1 MVEKWVLSTGN
12 KRFSSPGL
20 LGCVLFGFVFVPFL
34 FHASSFPGFLSS
46 SDHILQREFLY
57 LRFTGQKKKNNNN
70 HVLFFFI
77 IPHSYTVSVWK
88 AAGTRHRAGRKWEL
102 GILLGRRQER
112 FDPRVSG
119 QESFLSVSK
128 VTRLPFDSG
137 SLLMIEDNTEGLL
150 YPMPDTQQA
159 QTVG

>member
-1 MVEKWVLSTGN
+1 M
-12 KRFSSPGL
+12 
-20 LGCVLFGFVFVPFL
+20 
-34 FHASSFPGFLSS
+34 
-46 SDHILQREFLY
+46 Y
-57 LRFTGQKKKNNNN
+57 
-70 HVLFFFI
+70 FFFSI

-88 AAGTRHRAGRKWEL
+88 AAGMRHRTGRKWEL
-102 GILLGRRQER
+102 GVLLGRRQER

-119 QESFLSVSK
+119 QESFLSVSE

-137 SLLMIEDNTEGLL
+137 SLLVIKDNAEGLP

>member
-1 MVEKWVLSTGN
+1 MSSFYW

-20 LGCVLFGFVFVPFL
+20 LGCILFGFVLFL
-34 FHASSFPGFLSS
+34 FFFMLLHFQVFFPPLITFFKESF
-46 SDHILQREFLY
+46 
-57 LRFTGQKKKNNNN
+57 FTSGLLDRKKKTITITMCFF
-70 HVLFFFI
+70 FFFI

-88 AAGTRHRAGRKWEL
+88 AVGRRHRAGRKRGL

-137 SLLMIEDNTEGLL
+137 SLLMMEDNAEGLL
-150 YPMPDTQQA
+150 YPMPDTQQT
-159 QTVG
+159 QRVG

>member
-1 MVEKWVLSTGN
+1 MSSFYWKQTLFLSWSSGLRFVWFRFCSFSFSCFLIS
-12 KRFSSPGL
+12 RFSFL
-20 LGCVLFGFVFVPFL
+20 LWS
-34 FHASSFPGFLSS
+34 HSSKRVSLP
-46 SDHILQREFLY
+46 QVYWTE
-57 LRFTGQKKKNNNN
+57 KKQNNNN
-70 HVLFFFI
+70 HVLFFFFI

>member
-1 MVEKWVLSTGN
+1 MVEKWVLCTG

-20 LGCVLFGFVFVPFL
+20 LGRVLFGFVLFL
-34 FHASSFPGFLSS
+34 FFRASSFPGFLSS

-57 LRFTGQKKKNNNN
+57 LRFTGQRKKNNNDN
-70 HVLFFFI
+70 HVLFFSI

-88 AAGTRHRAGRKWEL
+88 AAGMRHRTGRKWEL
-102 GILLGRRQER
+102 GVLLGRRQER

-119 QESFLSVSK
+119 QESFLSVSE

-137 SLLMIEDNTEGLL
+137 SLLVIKDNAEGLPS
-150 YPMPDTQQA
+150 PMPDTQQA